1 MLSTTALLVIDLQQ
15 GVVEDCFDAAGVLD
29 RTTQLVDRARAEGVP
44 VVWVQD
50 HGGFAEGTEAWRLA
64 TPLVRT
70 ADEPLVR
77 KEYRDSFTDTDLAE
91 VLDSLGVRHLVVAGA
106 QSDYC
111 IRTTT
116 QAAAARGFDVT
127 LVSDAHTTTDA
138 EHDGVVI
145 TGDQI
150 VAHTNM
156 YFSGL
161 RYPGQRF
168 AAETHERIKFGPGGE
183 GCALARRRFDVLYAM
198 LRDGTIHQRRT
209 PRVA

>member
-1 MLSTTALLVIDLQQ
+1 MSAVSALVVVDLQR
-15 GVVEDCFDAAGVLD
+15 GVVRDCFDADGVLA
-29 RTTQLVDRARAEGVP
+29 RTAHLVDRARSSGVP

-50 HGGFAEGTEAWRLA
+50 HGSFPEGTADWGLA
-64 TPLVRT
+64 APLERQ
-70 ADEPLVR
+70 AEEPLV
-77 KEYRDSFTDTDLAE
+77 KKTYRDSFVDTDLGE
-91 VLDSLGVRHLVVAGA
+91 VLKSLHAQHLVIAGA

-138 EHDGVVI
+138 EHDGVLI
-145 TGDQI
+145 TGEQI

-161 RYPGQRF
+161 RYPGRHYAAQR
-168 AAETHERIKFGPGGE
+168 HD
-183 GCALARRRFDVLYAM
+183 ALNFTDAR
-198 LRDGTIHQRRT
+198 
-209 PRVA
+209 

>member
-1 MLSTTALLVIDLQQ
+1 MPSPTALLVIDPQQ
-15 GVVEDCFDAAGVLD
+15 GVVEDCVDAEGVLD
-29 RTTQLVDRARAEGVP
+29 RTAQLVDRARAEGVP

-50 HGGFAEGTEAWRLA
+50 HGDFAEGTDAWELA
-64 TPLVRT
+64 APLSRA
-70 ADEPLVR
+70 ADEPLIR
-77 KEYRDSFTDTDLAE
+77 KAFRDSFTDTDLAE
-91 VLDSLGVRHLVVAGA
+91 VLDTLDARRLVVAGA

-138 EHDGVVI
+138 VHDGVVI
-145 TGDQI
+145 TGEQI

-156 YFSGL
+156 YFGGL

-168 AAETHERIKFGPGGE
+168 AAETH
-183 GCALARRRFDVLYAM
+183 D
-198 LRDGTIHQRRT
+198 
-209 PRVA
+209 RVTFS